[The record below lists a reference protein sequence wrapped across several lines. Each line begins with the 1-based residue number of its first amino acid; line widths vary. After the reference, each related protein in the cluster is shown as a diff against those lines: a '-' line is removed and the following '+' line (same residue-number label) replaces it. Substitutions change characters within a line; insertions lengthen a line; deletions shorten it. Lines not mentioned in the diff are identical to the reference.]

1 MGSPDKLEGTQDIW
15 LLYDGD
21 CPFCKSYTRMVRLR
35 EALGQLRLIN
45 ARDPSPELDT
55 VSQLGYRIDD
65 GMVLCIEGEYFH
77 GDDCIYRLALM
88 SSKIGAWNKL
98 NRWIFSSRRRSA
110 LLYPILRAC
119 RNLTVRLRGGSLL
132 DY

>member
-1 MGSPDKLEGTQDIW
+1 MTTQEKSAKTQDIW

-21 CPFCKSYTRMVRLR
+21 CPFCKSYARLVRLR
-35 EALGQLRLIN
+35 DALGELRLIN
-45 ARDPSPELDT
+45 ARDPSSELDAAR
-55 VSQLGYRIDD
+55 QLGYRIDD
-65 GMVLCIEGEYFH
+65 GMVLCIDGEYFH
-77 GDDCIYRLALM
+77 GDDCINRLALM
-88 SSKIGAWNKL
+88 SSEVSAFNKL
-98 NRWIFSSRRRSA
+98 NRWVFSSRRRSA

>member
-1 MGSPDKLEGTQDIW
+1 MTGPDERERTQDNW

-21 CPFCKSYTRMVRLR
+21 CPFCKSYTRLVRLR
-35 EALGQLRLIN
+35 DALGELRLIN
-45 ARDPSPELDT
+45 AREPSPELDT
-55 VSQLGYRIDD
+55 ARQLGYRIDD

-77 GDDCIYRLALM
+77 GDECIHRLALL
-88 SSKIGAWNKL
+88 SSQVSAFNRL

>member
-1 MGSPDKLEGTQDIW
+1 MSSPDGRKETHDIW

-21 CPFCKSYTRMVRLR
+21 CPFCEAYTRLVRLR
-35 EALGQLRLIN
+35 DALGELRLIN

-55 VSQLGYRIDD
+55 VRRLGCRIDD

-77 GDDCIYRLALM
+77 GNDCIHRLALL
-88 SSKIGAWNKL
+88 SSQVSAFNRL

-119 RNLTVRLRGGSLL
+119 RNLTVRLRGGSFLG
-132 DY
+132 Y